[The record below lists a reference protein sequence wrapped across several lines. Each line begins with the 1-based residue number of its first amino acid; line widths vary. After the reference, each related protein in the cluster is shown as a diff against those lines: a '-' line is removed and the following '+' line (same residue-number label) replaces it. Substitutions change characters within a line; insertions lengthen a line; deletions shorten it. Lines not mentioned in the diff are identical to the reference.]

1 MNDIIVIGDIMIDIV
16 AIIKEEIHRGSDTE
30 SNTTMQFG
38 GAAANVATWLG
49 IEQQPCR
56 LVGAI
61 GNDLFGELF
70 AKRFSTL
77 PVEAS
82 LFTSKRNTGSV
93 IAISHP
99 DNERSMLAEL
109 GANIDLSRAFNE
121 SFITKNSIVYVS
133 GYVLFQPS
141 NANFVKN
148 VIACAQR
155 MNATLVLDPASS
167 APLEKNASSELLNWF
182 AAFDYVLPNEQE
194 YEMMQQLGYSTTNTV
209 VEKRG
214 SDGVIIHSHNTSVSI
229 PAEPLEVVDTVG
241 AGDACAAGFLSGLA
255 RGLTLKEAAK
265 MGIRVA
271 SKACRIRGATPGVLE
286 IK

>member
-30 SNTTMQFG
+30 SSTTMQFG

-56 LVGAI
+56 LVGAV
-61 GNDLFGELF
+61 GDDLFGELF
-70 AKRFSTL
+70 TQRFLSI

-82 LFTSKRNTGSV
+82 LFKSERNTGSV

-109 GANIDLSRAFNE
+109 GANTDVSQAFDV
-121 SFITKNSIVYVS
+121 SFITENSIVYVS
-133 GYVLFQPS
+133 GYVLFQPL
-141 NANFVKN
+141 NADFVN
-148 VIACAQR
+148 RVISRAR
-155 MNATLVLDPASS
+155 SMNATLVLDPASS
-167 APLEKNASSELLNWF
+167 APLEKNATPELLKWLSE
-182 AAFDYVLPNEQE
+182 FDYILPNEQE
-194 YEMMQQLGYSTTNTV
+194 FETLQRLGYQMTNTV

-214 SDGVIIHSHNTSVSI
+214 SEGVIIHSRGTSVAI
-229 PAEPLEVVDTVG
+229 PAVPLDVVDTVG
-241 AGDACAAGFLSGLA
+241 AGDACAAGFLSGLV
-255 RGLTLKEAAK
+255 RKNTLEEAVQT
-265 MGIRVA
+265 GITVA